1 MEGQNL
7 GTRKM
12 HRVKD
17 VTIFWLYVCE
27 ISDRKIQVKGGGC
40 QLKNK
45 KTFAT
50 SYNSH
55 IVFDYLLYSS
65 LWSSFSIENGS
76 FDGVASAAGVSV
88 INGEQRATY

>member
-12 HRVKD
+12 HRVKN
-17 VTIFWLYVCE
+17 VTIFWLYVYE

-45 KTFAT
+45 KTLRLPTIHILFLI
-50 SYNSH
+50 SYYTAVYEVRSQLKT
-55 IVFDYLLYSS
+55 DLLM
-65 LWSSFSIENGS
+65 E
-76 FDGVASAAGVSV
+76 VASVAVVSV